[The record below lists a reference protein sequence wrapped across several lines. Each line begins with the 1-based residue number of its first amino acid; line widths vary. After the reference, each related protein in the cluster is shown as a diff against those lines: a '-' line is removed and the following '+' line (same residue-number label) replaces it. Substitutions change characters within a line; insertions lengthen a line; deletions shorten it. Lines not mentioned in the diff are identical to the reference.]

1 MTKLKLGPIK
11 KERLHEAI
19 SDRLEQMILDGV
31 LAPGAV
37 LPSEIEMTSDLGV
50 SRTVV
55 RDAMRVLA
63 AKGLVEVRHG
73 VGTTVTFSSRARL
86 AEAISVSLRRHDYTP
101 WEVFIMRRGL
111 EMVVVEE
118 AVAHATAEQIA
129 EMRAILDNCRR
140 LGRDP
145 QAVLEHIRFHQFMVA
160 VADNR
165 VLADLLE
172 PITVFV
178 VPEDFSDPETAA
190 AARAADNAAYWT
202 EHDRIVDAIE
212 RRDLP
217 AARVAMLEHL
227 AVLEHRAHRTTER
240 AARAA
245 TLQGELAAGQ
255 ALDSAVASQPRAV
268 T

>member
-11 KERLHEAI
+11 KERLHDAI

-37 LPSEIEMTSDLGV
+37 LPSENELTDELGV
-50 SRTVV
+50 SRTAV

-63 AKGLVEVRHG
+63 VKGLVEIRHG
-73 VGTTVTFSSRARL
+73 VGASVTVSSRARL
-86 AEAISVSLRRHDYTP
+86 AEAVSLSLRRHDYTP
-101 WEVFIMRRGL
+101 WEVFVMRRGL

-118 AVAHATAEQIA
+118 AIAHATPEQIA
-129 EMRAILDNCRR
+129 QLREVLANCRR
-140 LGRDP
+140 LGVGDP
-145 QAVLEHIRFHQFMVA
+145 QSAVEHIRFHQIMVA

-190 AARAADNAAYWT
+190 VAAGADNDAYWT
-202 EHDRIVDAIE
+202 EHDRIVDAIV

-217 AARVAMLEHL
+217 AARAAMLEHL
-227 AVLEHRAHRTTER
+227 AVLEHRASRTTQR
-240 AARAA
+240 TARA
-245 TLQGELAAGQ
+245 
-255 ALDSAVASQPRAV
+255 
-268 T
+268 